1 MKVIYPKYSQL
12 YQFFDVKYTSNEDI
26 EPWSKRKD
34 LTVIIKLD
42 EFKKF
47 IETRLT
53 ERMKEELGY
62 ISFFPVEANYYKL
75 VKEAQI
81 RELNRCGI
89 NSTTITAEGIDL
101 TKDVLIDLVY
111 TKYVYAYGKNL
122 HLLEEKFKEMLRQ

>member
-34 LTVIIKLD
+34 LTVIIKLE
-42 EFKKF
+42 EFRKF

-53 ERMKEELGY
+53 ERMKDELGY
-62 ISFFPVEANYYKL
+62 IGFFSVEANYYKL

-81 RELNRCGI
+81 REINRCGI
-89 NSTTITAEGIDL
+89 NSTTITAEDIDL

>member
-12 YQFFDVKYTSNEDI
+12 YQFFDVKYISNEDI

-34 LTVIIKLD
+34 LTVIIKLY

-47 IETRLT
+47 VETRLT

-62 ISFFPVEANYYKL
+62 ISFFPIEANYYKL

-89 NSTTITAEGIDL
+89 NSTTITAEDIDL

>member
-12 YQFFDVKYTSNEDI
+12 YQFFDVKYISNEDI

-62 ISFFPVEANYYKL
+62 ISFFPIEANYYKL

>member
-12 YQFFDVKYTSNEDI
+12 YQFFDVKYISNEDI

-47 IETRLT
+47 VETRLT

-62 ISFFPVEANYYKL
+62 ISFFPIEANYYKL

-89 NSTTITAEGIDL
+89 NSTTTTAEGIDL

>member
-12 YQFFDVKYTSNEDI
+12 YQFFDVKYISNEDI

>member
-12 YQFFDVKYTSNEDI
+12 YQFFDVKYISNEDI

-47 IETRLT
+47 VETRLT

-62 ISFFPVEANYYKL
+62 ISFFSIEANYYKL

>member
-1 MKVIYPKYSQL
+1 MVKEEGFNRYHKVRW
-12 YQFFDVKYTSNEDI
+12 V
-26 EPWSKRKD
+26 
-34 LTVIIKLD
+34 
-42 EFKKF
+42 KKF
-47 IETRLT
+47 VETRLT

-62 ISFFPVEANYYKL
+62 ISFFPIEANYYKL

>member
-12 YQFFDVKYTSNEDI
+12 YQFFDVKYISNEDI

-42 EFKKF
+42 ESKKF
-47 IETRLT
+47 VETRLT

-62 ISFFPVEANYYKL
+62 ISFFPIEANYYKL

-89 NSTTITAEGIDL
+89 NSTTITAEDIDL